1 MKLTLTR
8 IVENISEVIPDYAS
22 YSRKDREWLIDYY
35 SQKYKDGVNVVQ
47 RDIFTNQGYET
58 SQKLL
63 DRVESYP
70 QIAANDPRFIRKL
83 SFKDEKALDAV
94 LDETKDQNDFV
105 YEVFEQ
111 NFVDKKPKPA
121 AVTDVPEEIKGSD
134 LNLLAEE
141 SYSNGII
148 FALDV
153 LAKNEIIKYAK
164 KEMGS
169 SAN

>member
-1 MKLTLTR
+1 MKLTLTK
-8 IVENISEVIPDYAS
+8 IIENISEVIPDYPS

-35 SQKYKDGVNVVQ
+35 SQKYKDGANVVQ

-58 SQKLL
+58 AQKLL
-63 DRVESYP
+63 DRVESHP

-94 LDETKDQNDFV
+94 LDETQDQNDFI

-111 NFVDKKPKPA
+111 NFVDKKPKPTSA
-121 AVTDVPEEIKGSD
+121 EVPEEIKGSD

-153 LAKNEIIKYAK
+153 LAKNEIIKYAR
-164 KEMGS
+164 KEIGS
-169 SAN
+169 GAN